1 MSELRIAVTGLS
13 VVGSLAPGLPVVQS
27 LRAVAAG
34 GDLTGSG
41 SATGAGR
48 IDLTNRPR
56 IIGLAYDPLEPA
68 SYDRQLLDAS
78 YLVPYPA
85 QGPSALLAR
94 LRYIHARER
103 LDVIVPTLDSEL
115 GHYISLAPELRRMGI
130 HLLVPS
136 AAAFKRRSKKELPT
150 VSALSSVKVPRSVAV
165 SSLAEAYQRAGKF
178 KLPFVVKGNL
188 HGATVVHSLDHM
200 AAAVSDHANRWGYP
214 VVLQEFIPGTEF
226 DVVALADE
234 AWQIVGAVPMK
245 KLQLDDRGKA
255 WGALTVDDPE
265 LIRAAQRV
273 VSGLC
278 WSGALELELMRHRD
292 SGELYLIEIN
302 PRFPAWIQL
311 AATAGQN
318 LPWALVRLALGEA
331 VPAFESYRAGVL
343 QLRRSVD
350 VPAELSIYEALV
362 QRGEVELVS
371 AQTGEPVQSSEAALL
386 PRAVSLSATI
396 DSAGGSNEELGVAR
410 TPTART
416 PSAVPAPDELQP
428 LSLPG
433 ANSYAGSSRRPYVA
447 PALLRHHAAVGN
459 RLPSDGAQHRVC
471 DHIDDVP
478 VADLVARYG
487 SPLFV
492 FSEARLRSRAR
503 AFRQA
508 FASRYPR
515 TRFGWSYKT
524 NYLDGICA
532 VLHQEGWDAEV
543 VSDLEYAM
551 ARRLGMPGS
560 RIICN
565 GAHKP
570 RAWLSQAIADGAFIQ
585 VDHFDELNLIEELV
599 AARPEGTP
607 PLSIGLRVNM
617 QVPALSGATWER
629 FGFSLD
635 SGEVLDAI
643 LRIAINPRLRLAG
656 LHCHLG
662 TYIHEPSA
670 YRQAT
675 ARLCELYLASESLCG
690 YPLSSINLGGGF
702 PSTNALAGSI
712 NEAEIGE
719 DGPDIAPFASAICD
733 ELFEN
738 FSDRLTYQGGNPAG
752 IPTLILESGRHLIDD
767 AGSLISTVV
776 GRRTINANSAM
787 GNSSLGSRGLVLDAG
802 LNVLYTAHWYRH
814 RVTPAQPV
822 PGPIEETSLF
832 GPLCMNIDTL
842 RVGLPLPP
850 LAPGQR
856 VVIAPVGAYNVTQW
870 MQFSQLR
877 PAVVMVTEADAEAGA
892 QAAPKCPASD
902 GIDGRVALLR
912 RGETLDDVKGPEA
925 PLPDRYLR
933 KI

>member
-1 MSELRIAVTGLS
+1 MSELCIAVSGLS
-13 VVGSLAPGLPVVQS
+13 VVGTLAPGLPVVQS
-27 LRAVAAG
+27 LRSGVHGGLAA
-34 GDLTGSG
+34 SG
-41 SATGAGR
+41 PGAARASAIT
-48 IDLTNRPR
+48 RPR
-56 IIGLAYDPLEPA
+56 IVGFSYDPLEPA

-78 YLVPYPA
+78 YLLPYPA

-115 GHYISLAPELRRMGI
+115 GHYITLQPELRRMGI
-130 HLLVPS
+130 HLLLPS
-136 AAAFKRRSKKELPT
+136 AAAFKRRSKAELPT
-150 VSALSSVKVPRSVAV
+150 VSALSAVKVPRSTAV
-165 SSLAEAYQRAGKF
+165 SSLAEAYQGARKL

-188 HGATVVHSLDHM
+188 HGATVVHSLEHM
-200 AAAVSDHANRWGYP
+200 AAAVTEHATRWGYP
-214 VVLQEFIPGTEF
+214 VVLQEYVPGTEF

-302 PRFPAWIQL
+302 PRFPAWIAL
-311 AATAGQN
+311 AAAAGQN

-331 VPAFESYRAGVL
+331 VPAYDTYYSGVL
-343 QLRRSVD
+343 QLRRSLD
-350 VPAELSIYEALV
+350 VPAELSIYEAMV
-362 QRGEVELVS
+362 QRGEVELS
-371 AQTGEPVQSSEAALL
+371 PRTTGRTLPDGDEALQ
-386 PRAVSLSATI
+386 PRAVSLSAI
-396 DSAGGSNEELGVAR
+396 LDREGERQSERAAERGSGTGSGSSQPR
-410 TPTART
+410 S
-416 PSAVPAPDELQP
+416 PSSDALQP
-428 LSLPG
+428 LTLPG
-433 ANSYAGSSRRPYVA
+433 AAPTPPPVRRAYQA

-471 DHIDDVP
+471 DHIEGQP
-478 VADLVARYG
+478 VAELVARYG

-532 VLHQEGWDAEV
+532 ILHQEGWDAEV

-551 ARRLGMPGS
+551 ARRLGLSGA
-560 RIICN
+560 RIVCN

-570 RAWLSQAIADGAFIQ
+570 RAWLAQAIADGAFIQ

-599 AARPEGTP
+599 ATRTAATP
-607 PLSIGLRVNM
+607 PLAIGLRVNM

-635 SGEVLDAI
+635 SGEVLDAV
-643 LRIAINPRLRLAG
+643 LRIAVNPRLRLAG

-662 TYIHEPSA
+662 TYIAEPSA

-675 ARLCELYLASESLCG
+675 SRLCELYLAAESLCG
-690 YPLSSINLGGGF
+690 YPLSTINLGGGF
-702 PSTNALAGSI
+702 PSTNSLTGSF
-712 NEAEIGE
+712 NEGEGGE
-719 DGPDIAPFASAICD
+719 DGPDITPFASAICD
-733 ELFEN
+733 ELFDC
-738 FSDRLTYQGGNPAG
+738 FGDRLAQSGPHASG
-752 IPTLILESGRHLIDD
+752 IPTLILESGRHLVDD
-767 AGSLISTVV
+767 AGSLIATVV
-776 GRRTINANSAM
+776 GRRSIGGNPAT

-822 PGPIEETSLF
+822 PGPIEETSLY

-850 LAPGQR
+850 LAPGQQ

-877 PAVVMVTEADAEAGA
+877 PAVVMVAADG
-892 QAAPKCPASD
+892 K
-902 GIDGRVALLR
+902 VVLLR
-912 RGETLDDVKGPEA
+912 RGETLDDVKGPES
-925 PLPDRYLR
+925 PLPDRYRPL
-933 KI
+933 

>member
-1 MSELRIAVTGLS
+1 MSQLTIAVSGLS
-13 VVGSLAPGLPVVQS
+13 VVGTLAPGLPVVQT
-27 LRAVAAG
+27 LREAEPG
-34 GDLTGSG
+34 G
-41 SATGAGR
+41 GAGPSAR
-48 IDLTNRPR
+48 VHPSLADRPR
-56 IIGLAYDPLEPA
+56 IVGFSYDPLEPA
-68 SYDRQLLDAS
+68 SYDRALLDAS
-78 YLVPYPA
+78 YLLPYPA

-94 LRYIHARER
+94 LRYIHAKER

-115 GHYISLAPELRRMGI
+115 GHYITLQPELRRMGI
-130 HLLVPS
+130 HLLLPS
-136 AAAFKRRSKKELPT
+136 AAAFKRRSKTELPT
-150 VSALSSVKVPRSVAV
+150 VSALSSVKVPRSTGVN
-165 SSLAEAYQRAGKF
+165 SLAEAYQKASKF

-200 AAAVSDHANRWGYP
+200 AAALTEHAGRWGFP
-214 VVLQEFIPGTEF
+214 VVLQEYIPGTEF

-234 AWQIVGAVPMK
+234 AWQILGAVPMK

-273 VSGLC
+273 VTGLC
-278 WSGALELELMRHRD
+278 WSGPLELELMRHRD

-302 PRFPAWIQL
+302 PRFPAWIHL
-311 AATAGQN
+311 AASAGQN

-331 VPAFESYRAGVL
+331 VPPFDSYRSGVL
-343 QLRRSVD
+343 QLRRSLD
-350 VPAELSIYEALV
+350 VPAELSIYEAMV
-362 QRGEVELVS
+362 QRGEVQLAPRDV
-371 AQTGEPVQSSEAALL
+371 GGPVLQGDAAMQ
-386 PRAVSLSATI
+386 PRLVSLSAI
-396 DSAGGSNEELGVAR
+396 LDGPAS
-410 TPTART
+410 TASGDRSG
-416 PSAVPAPDELQP
+416 PHKAPASLPNNLTSSFDDLQP

-433 ANSYAGSSRRPYVA
+433 AASSQVGTPRRPYTA
-447 PALLRHHAAVGN
+447 PTIVRHHAAVGN

-471 DHIDDVP
+471 AQIEGVA

-532 VLHQEGWDAEV
+532 ILHQEGWDAEV

-570 RAWLSQAIADGAFIQ
+570 RAWLAQAIADGAFIQ
-585 VDHFDELNLIEELV
+585 VDHFDELNLIEELL
-599 AARPEGTP
+599 ATRPDGHP

-617 QVPALSGATWER
+617 QVPALSGAAWER
-629 FGFSLD
+629 FGFNLD

-643 LRIAINPRLRLAG
+643 LRIAVNPRLRLAG

-662 TYIHEPSA
+662 TFIHDATA
-670 YRQAT
+670 YRQA
-675 ARLCELYLASESLCG
+675 AGRLCELYLAAESLCG

-702 PSTNALAGSI
+702 PSTNALAGNF
-712 NEAEIGE
+712 NEGDSSE
-719 DGPDIAPFASAICD
+719 DGPDIAPFAGAICD
-733 ELFEN
+733 ELFDH
-738 FSDRLTYQGGNPAG
+738 FGDRLAYAGGNSIG

-767 AGSLISTVV
+767 AGSLIATVV
-776 GRRTINANSAM
+776 GRRSIGGASSS
-787 GNSSLGSRGLVLDAG
+787 GGSSLGGRGLVLDAG

-822 PGPIEETSLF
+822 PGAIEETSLF

-850 LAPGQR
+850 LAPGHQ

-877 PAVVMVTEADAEAGA
+877 PAVVLVGG
-892 QAAPKCPASD
+892 D
-902 GIDGRVALLR
+902 GSVEVLR

-925 PLPDRYLR
+925 ALPGRLR
-933 KI
+933 ST